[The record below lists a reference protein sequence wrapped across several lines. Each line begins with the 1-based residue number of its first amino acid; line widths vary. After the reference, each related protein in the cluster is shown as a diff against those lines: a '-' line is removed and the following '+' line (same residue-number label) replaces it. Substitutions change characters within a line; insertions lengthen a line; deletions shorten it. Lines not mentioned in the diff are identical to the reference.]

1 MNSQTGKLLVLGGCG
16 INAVTILLN
25 LLWYVAPINFLTTLI
40 SLASIAGLAS
50 IVAGF
55 LILFLCDKSILDLVI
70 AGGFGISLITSA
82 VAFAINMNLLSIP
95 FDLYFLNAINTISLI
110 AFLAWGFKLIK
121 KGQIIAACALF
132 GALTLTALHS
142 TVSAIFGAD
151 ILVFLSIVISIVEAG
166 ALAFAAFMDYQ
177 S

>member
-25 LLWYVAPINFLTTLI
+25 LLLYVAPIKFLITLI

-82 VAFAINMNLLSIP
+82 LAFAINMNLLPIP
-95 FDLYFLNAINTISLI
+95 ALDGGRIVFHLIDAI
-110 AFLAWGFKLIK
+110 AGRKVIK
-121 KGQIIAACALF
+121 KEIEDTITGVTLMLLLGFMLLISFKDVINLF
-132 GALTLTALHS
+132 
-142 TVSAIFGAD
+142 
-151 ILVFLSIVISIVEAG
+151 
-166 ALAFAAFMDYQ
+166 
-177 S
+177 